1 MTKKSCYVT
10 VTGLC
15 KKADLDKDECREITK
30 KLCPR
35 GLPELPSLPSIE
47 EREEKETEKET
58 DEEERRELTKKLRP
72 KELEEMFPEIVPEF
86 PKFPRMRTLPH
97 MPTLA
102 EGLIEPKKKKRR
114 IEPEE

>member
-1 MTKKSCYVT
+1 MTKKSCNAIVT
-10 VTGLC
+10 NLC
-15 KKADLDKDECREITK
+15 KKADLDKEECQEITK

-47 EREEKETEKET
+47 EREEEEAEKETEKET
-58 DEEERRELTKKLRP
+58 NEEERRELTKRP
-72 KELEEMFPEIVPEF
+72 RPVVFESVVPQF
-86 PKFPRMRTLPH
+86 PKFPRMR
-97 MPTLA
+97 TLA